1 MSKLLESFCVSF
13 WSFLFRGINSTYFST
28 LPQITMSSQT
38 PQSGAPQQNAAS
50 QAPVE
55 VPIVPL
61 PDNDE
66 IEASDE
72 TESSFG
78 ASDGS

>member
-1 MSKLLESFCVSF
+1 
-13 WSFLFRGINSTYFST
+13 
-28 LPQITMSSQT
+28 MSSQAQ
-38 PQSGAPQQNAAS
+38 QSGVPQQNAAS

-72 TESSFG
+72 AGSSFG